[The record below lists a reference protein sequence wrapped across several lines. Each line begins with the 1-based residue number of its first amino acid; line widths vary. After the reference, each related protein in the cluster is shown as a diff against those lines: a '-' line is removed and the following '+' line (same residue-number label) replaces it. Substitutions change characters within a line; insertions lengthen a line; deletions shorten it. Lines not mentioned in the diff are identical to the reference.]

1 MSTLAMM
8 PRGTATSA
16 IDEDHLERQT
26 FGDRD
31 LTHEV
36 LTLFLDQCMVEGA
49 RLSHLAPSERSA
61 LAHRLK
67 GAARGIGA
75 FPLAETLEAVEQAD
89 SFGAAARALAAFTT
103 TYREAETAARALLAR

>member
-1 MSTLAMM
+1 MTHATM
-8 PRGTATSA
+8 PRITAATV
-16 IDEDHLERQT
+16 IDEDHLDRQT

-31 LTHEV
+31 LVREV
-36 LTLFLDQCMVEGA
+36 LTMFLDQCTIEGA

-75 FPLAETLEAVEQAD
+75 FPLALTLESIERAD
-89 SFGAAARALAAFTT
+89 SFGAAARALATFATT
-103 TYREAETAARALLAR
+103 CRETEAAARKLLAP